1 MKISEFL
8 KEERTKR
15 CLTQQEMADCIG
27 VSQSTYATYE
37 SAWVN
42 PKRNQKRIPGKITAR
57 RIAMFTGKT
66 SEYINELIEN
76 EKE

>member
-8 KEERTKR
+8 KDERAKR

-27 VSQSTYATYE
+27 VNQPTYATYE
-37 SAWVN
+37 RAWVN
-42 PKRNQKRIPGKITAR
+42 PKTKRKSVPSKIVAR
-57 RIAMFTGKT
+57 RIALFTGKS

-76 EKE
+76 ERR

>member
-1 MKISEFL
+1 MKLSEFL

-15 CLTQQEMADCIG
+15 CLTQQEMAACIG
-27 VSQSTYATYE
+27 VNQSTYATYE
-37 SAWVN
+37 SGWVN
-42 PKRNQKRIPGKITAR
+42 PKRGTKRVPGRITAR

-76 EKE
+76 ERS